1 MEGSTAIP
9 PMKPRERVF
18 AALEHHAPDKIPRFE
33 IWIDGLLEELGQEDG
48 PGAYAGLG
56 QDAVMMPSVNPPES
70 NAWRTGVD
78 EWGRRWRDGTYV
90 GGVVDTDEDLER
102 YSPPL
107 RVAEGRF
114 DADEVADV
122 RTRFPDHCLIFGTH
136 IGPLTA
142 GYLAM
147 GFERFFLRLHEDP
160 AFVHRLLAARTAWCI
175 AVYERAI
182 ELGAEVVVLGDDGA
196 HGGGPLISP
205 SMWRAF
211 VLPYHRQ
218 IVEAL
223 DAPVIWHSDGDTTAL
238 LSTAAEAGF
247 VGVHGLDPIAGMDL
261 AAVKD
266 TFGEDLVLVG
276 NVDVRVLCAP
286 DLSAVRREVDRCAA
300 AGGAD
305 GGYMMASCNSIFE
318 GMAGDAV
325 AEFFRYEAEVI
336 TG

>member
-1 MEGSTAIP
+1 VVQT
-9 PMKPRERVF
+9 
-18 AALEHHAPDKIPRFE
+18 
-33 IWIDGLLEELGQEDG
+33 
-48 PGAYAGLG
+48 
-56 QDAVMMPSVNPPES
+56 DA
-70 NAWRTGVD
+70 
-78 EWGRRWRDGTYV
+78 
-90 GGVVDTDEDLER
+90 DLER

-107 RVAEGRF
+107 RAAKERF
-114 DADEVADV
+114 DADEVAAV
-122 RTRFPDHCLIFGTH
+122 RARFPEHCLIFGTH

-205 SMWRAF
+205 RMWRAF
-211 VLPYHRQ
+211 VLPYHRE

-223 DAPVIWHSDGDTTAL
+223 DAPVIWHSDGDTEAL
-238 LSTAAEAGF
+238 LGMAVEAGF

-261 AAVKD
+261 AGIKD
-266 TFGEDLVLVG
+266 AFGEELVLVG
-276 NVDVRVLCAP
+276 NVDVRVLCSP
-286 DLSAVRREVDRCAA
+286 DLTAVRREVERCAA
-300 AGGAD
+300 EGGAG

-318 GMAGDAV
+318 GMNGAAV
-325 AEFFRYEAEVI
+325 AEFFRYEDEMV
-336 TG
+336 TGR

>member
-1 MEGSTAIP
+1 MT
-9 PMKPRERVF
+9 PRERVQ
-18 AALEHHAPDKIPRFE
+18 AGLEHRVPDQIPRFE
-33 IWIDGLLEELGQEDG
+33 IWIDGLLEDLDQEDG
-48 PGAYAGLG
+48 PGAYASLG

-78 EWGRRWRDGTYV
+78 EFGRRWRDGTYV

-102 YSPPL
+102 YSPHL
-107 RVAEGRF
+107 SAAEGRF
-114 DADEVADV
+114 DRDEVAEV

-160 AFVHRLLAARTAWCI
+160 AFVHRLLTTRTAWCI

-205 SMWRAF
+205 GMWREY
-211 VLPYHRQ
+211 VLPYHRE

-223 DAPVIWHSDGDTTAL
+223 DAPVIWHSDGDTTTL
-238 LSTAAEAGF
+238 LPMAIEAGF

-261 AAVKD
+261 AAIKD
-266 TFGEDLVLVG
+266 GFGEELVLVG
-276 NVDVRVLCAP
+276 NADVRVLCGA
-286 DLSAVRREVDRCAA
+286 DLEAVRREVDRCAA
-300 AGGAD
+300 EGGAG

-318 GMAGDAV
+318 GMNPEAV

-336 TG
+336 SGR